1 MTQKQN
7 HQSAKGNCLS
17 KVILRATTA
26 AFLAIF
32 LIFNAGEVSAQGA
45 PVKLK
50 VVSANYEYSLAPQG
64 GNTYGAWNMFD
75 GNPATV
81 WAVSLNDRRI
91 YTGDGDRGSNW
102 IWGPYIEVPCKK
114 LSHIVIRNGYGKSAS
129 AYINNS
135 RATFISFEI
144 EGYYDLGNFDAT
156 LRDTP
161 DAQRVNVPYNA
172 EWNNNISAIQIS
184 FDNRGV
190 VRGAKWNDLCITE
203 IEFWGWK

>member
-32 LIFNAGEVSAQGA
+32 LIFNASEVSAQSGA

-50 VVSANYEYSLAPQG
+50 VVTANYEYSLAPQS

-81 WAVSLNDRRI
+81 WAVSLNDSRI
-91 YTGDGDRGSNW
+91 YYGDANW
-102 IWGPYIEVPCKK
+102 IWGPYFEVPCKK

-144 EGYYDLGNFDAT
+144 EGDGYLEGFNAT
-156 LRDTP
+156 LKDSP

-172 EWNNNISAIQIS
+172 RWNNNISAIQIS

-190 VRGAKWNDLCITE
+190 VRGAKWNDLCISE
-203 IEFWGWK
+203 IEFWGWR

>member
-32 LIFNAGEVSAQGA
+32 LIFNASEVSAQSGA

-50 VVSANYEYSLAPQG
+50 VVSANYEYSLAPQS

-81 WAVSLNDRRI
+81 WAVNLNNPYILDNDAI
-91 YTGDGDRGSNW
+91 Y
-102 IWGPYIEVPCKK
+102 GPYFEVPCKK
-114 LSHIVIRNGYGKSAS
+114 LSHIVIRNGYAKSAS

-135 RATFISFEI
+135 RASYIYFEVETSDGL
-144 EGYYDLGNFDAT
+144 EGFGAKLK
-156 LRDTP
+156 DTP
-161 DAQRVNVPYNA
+161 DAQRLNA
-172 EWNNNISAIQIS
+172 PLNESWNNNITTIQIVFPSDS
-184 FDNRGV
+184 FYK
-190 VRGAKWNDLCITE
+190 GAKWNDLCISE
-203 IEFWGWK
+203 IEFWGWR